1 MKVPRK
7 TSTAANA
14 LIQATIVKKCDR
26 TNHRPDSNKDCA
38 NVTCQHTCEPA
49 QVETCAHKWTVR
61 YSVNSRQREQ
71 SFKTFTEAETFQL
84 TLSTGKQTQGAM
96 FVDPRAGIVEFLPLC
111 DAYIEGMA
119 KANAKSKATYR
130 SNFANPAVTKLLQD
144 RSVLDVARM
153 DAEVKTLLN
162 KTLGSYSDD
171 YRGNVR
177 RIITGTLD
185 ECVRKGTIPRHTLTG
200 IELAPRIVTAEQYER
215 EARPLVLM
223 SDGTVR
229 MLADG
234 LTVTGRDR
242 NGHKRTRVMQG
253 LGIAP
258 WLQRT
263 MGLRIREALG
273 VRKADFKERADG
285 TRYLH
290 LCWQASENGRELEPL
305 KDRKAGDFRDVPVPD
320 MVWDMVRQL
329 PDGPLCPGP
338 NGTPYMPYSTA
349 GNRFGRMLEYL
360 QVSGAHTHSLR
371 HQFASE
377 ALEASPRELAN
388 ISQVLGH
395 NSIETTLRFYIHAS
409 ANAEQ
414 RIGAMMNARWGTEP
428 APATPKAR
436 PAARNRAAAR
446 KRAAARRHAAAQ
458 AAPAPAAQAA

>member
-1 MKVPRK
+1 MPHRA
-7 TSTAANA
+7 STVKNT
-14 LIQATIVKKCDR
+14 LVQATIFKKCDR
-26 TNHRPDSNKDCA
+26 TYHKPGSNKGCTA
-38 NVTCQHTCEPA
+38 ETCQHTCEA
-49 QVETCAHKWTVR
+49 CQVPDCAHKWTVR

-71 SFKTFTEAETFQL
+71 SFTTLTEAQTFQL
-84 TLSTGKQTQGAM
+84 TLSTGKQVQGAM
-96 FVDPRAGIVEFLPLC
+96 FTDPRAGIVKFLPLC
-111 DAYIEGMA
+111 DTYIEGMA

-130 SNFANPAVTKLLQD
+130 SNFANPAVTKVLQD
-144 RSVLDVARM
+144 KSVLDVARM
-153 DAEVKTLLN
+153 DAEVKHLLN

-185 ECVRKGTIPRHTLTG
+185 ECVRRGTLPRHTLTG
-200 IELAPRIVTAEQYER
+200 IELAPRIVTAEQYEQQNKGM
-215 EARPLVLM
+215 AFV
-223 SDGTVR
+223 SDDTVR
-229 MLADG
+229 MLAEG
-234 LTVTGRDR
+234 ITAAGKDR
-242 NGHKRTRVMQG
+242 NGHKRTRLMPG

-273 VRKADFKERADG
+273 VRKADFKTRTDG

-305 KDRKAGDFRDVPVPD
+305 KHRKAGDFRDVPVPD
-320 MVWDMVRQL
+320 MVWDMVAEL

-338 NGTPYMPYSTA
+338 NRTPHMPYSTA

-360 QVSGAHTHSLR
+360 GISGVHTHSLR

-377 ALEASPRELAN
+377 ALDANPRELAN

-395 NSIETTLRFYIHAS
+395 DSIETTLRFYIHAS

-414 RIGAMMNARWGTEP
+414 RIGAMMNARWTSTPGP
-428 APATPKAR
+428 ASNGA
-436 PAARNRAAAR
+436 
-446 KRAAARRHAAAQ
+446 
-458 AAPAPAAQAA
+458 

>member
-1 MKVPRK
+1 MPRK
-7 TSTAANA
+7 AVATQNS
-14 LIQATIVKKCDR
+14 LVQATVFKKCDR
-26 TNHRPDSNKDCA
+26 SHHKPDSNKGCA
-38 NVTCQHTCEPA
+38 AGTCQHTCEAWQAPN
-49 QVETCAHKWTVR
+49 CPHKWTVR

-71 SFKTFTEAETFQL
+71 SFGTLTEAQTFQL

-96 FVDPRAGIVEFLPLC
+96 FTDPRAGIVEFLPLC

-130 SNFANPAVTKLLQD
+130 SNFANPAVAKLLQG
-144 RSVLDVARM
+144 RSVLDVAKM

-185 ECVRKGTIPRHTLTG
+185 ECVRRGIIPRHTLSG
-200 IELAPRIVTAEQYER
+200 IELAPRIVTAEQYEQQNKGM
-215 EARPLVLM
+215 V
-223 SDGTVR
+223 SVTDDTVR
-229 MLADG
+229 MLAG
-234 LTVTGRDR
+234 GITASGKDR
-242 NGHKRTRVMQG
+242 NGRYYTRVMPG

-263 MGLRIREALG
+263 IGLRIREALG
-273 VRKADFKERADG
+273 VRKADFRQRPDG
-285 TRYLH
+285 ARYLH

-305 KDRKAGDFRDVPVPD
+305 KHRKAGEFRDIPVPD
-320 MVWDMVRQL
+320 MVWDMVAEL

-338 NGTPYMPYSTA
+338 SGTPHMPYSTA
-349 GNRFGRMLEYL
+349 ANRFGRMLDHL
-360 QVSGAHTHSLR
+360 GIAGVHTHSLR

-377 ALEASPRELAN
+377 ALDADPRELGN

-395 NSIETTLRFYIHAS
+395 DGIETTLRFYIHAS

-414 RIGAMMNARWGTEP
+414 RIGKMMNARWTAKPKPKP
-428 APATPKAR
+428 AG
-436 PAARNRAAAR
+436 
-446 KRAAARRHAAAQ
+446 
-458 AAPAPAAQAA
+458 

>member
-1 MKVPRK
+1 MPHRS
-7 TSTAANA
+7 STAKNT
-14 LIQATIVKKCDR
+14 LVQATIFKKCDR
-26 TNHRPDSNKDCA
+26 TYHKPESNKGCIA
-38 NVTCQHTCEPA
+38 GTCQHTCEA
-49 QVETCAHKWTVR
+49 RQVPDCAHKWTVR

-71 SFKTFTEAETFQL
+71 SFTTLTEAQTFQL

-96 FVDPRAGIVEFLPLC
+96 FTDPRAGIVKFLPLC
-111 DAYIEGMA
+111 DTYIEGMA

-144 RSVLDVARM
+144 KSVLDVARM
-153 DAEVKTLLN
+153 DAEVKALLN

-185 ECVRKGTIPRHTLTG
+185 ECVRKGTIPRHTLTS
-200 IELAPRIVTAEQYER
+200 IELAARIVTAEQYER
-215 EARPLVLM
+215 EARPLAFV
-223 SDGTVR
+223 SDDTVR
-229 MLADG
+229 MLAEG
-234 LTVTGRDR
+234 ITAKGTDR
-242 NGHKRTRVMQG
+242 NGHDRTRVMPG

-273 VRKADFKERADG
+273 VRKADFRTRTDG

-305 KDRKAGDFRDVPVPD
+305 KHRKAGDFRDVPVPD
-320 MVWDMVRQL
+320 MVWDMVTEL
-329 PDGPLCPGP
+329 ADGPLCPGP
-338 NGTPYMPYSTA
+338 GGTPYMPYSTA

-360 QVSGAHTHSLR
+360 GISGVHTHSLR

-377 ALEASPRELAN
+377 ALDANPRELAN

-395 NSIETTLRFYIHAS
+395 DSVETTLHFYIHAS

-414 RIGAMMNARWGTEP
+414 RIGTMMNARWTG
-428 APATPKAR
+428 
-436 PAARNRAAAR
+436 
-446 KRAAARRHAAAQ
+446 
-458 AAPAPAAQAA
+458 